1 MNVISNINFVDVAVV
16 LLLIF
21 FSYRGY
27 VSGFL
32 NILFDSLAVIVSFY
46 AANQYSS
53 VTKQWMAHY
62 LKFTV
67 SWSVFA
73 AYILTY
79 MASFVFFVVWGRI
92 MTKIFKMSSMG
103 LFNNISGAVL
113 NFIKWSLLIFL
124 GLLIVEKI
132 TIVPIGEYLS
142 HSFVYNFFKIVSAW
156 EFVKE
161 FVPVITL

>member
-1 MNVISNINFVDVAVV
+1 MNFLSHINYVDVAVV
-16 LLLIF
+16 LFLIF
-21 FSYRGY
+21 ISYRGY

-53 VTKQWMAHY
+53 VIKQWMAHY

-67 SWSVFA
+67 PWAGFA

-79 MASFVFFVVWGRI
+79 MASFLFFVVWGRI

-124 GLLIVEKI
+124 ALLVVEKI
-132 TIVPIGEYLS
+132 TIVPIRDYLS
-142 HSFVYNFFKIVSAW
+142 HSFVYQSFKIASAW
-156 EFVKE
+156 DFVKE
-161 FVPVITL
+161 FIPVI

>member
-1 MNVISNINFVDVAVV
+1 MNIISNINVVDVAVV
-16 LLLIF
+16 LLLIY

-32 NILFDSLAVIVSFY
+32 NILFDSLAIIVSFY
-46 AANQYSS
+46 AANQYST
-53 VTKQWMAHY
+53 VIKQWMAQY

-67 SWSVFA
+67 SWAGFA

-79 MASFVFFVVWGRI
+79 MGSFVFFVVWGRI
-92 MTKIFKMSSMG
+92 MTKIFKMSPIG

-113 NFIKWSLLIFL
+113 NFLKWALLIFL

-132 TIVPIGEYLS
+132 TIMPIGVYLS
-142 HSFVYNFFKIVSAW
+142 HSYVYNFLKIASSW
-156 EFVKE
+156 EFFKE
-161 FVPVITL
+161 FVPVI